1 MISISRLRVLRLK
14 KSSSEALGRFHPWI
28 FSGALI
34 QEQEMPEEG
43 EWVQLA
49 DVSGKRRALGYYS
62 RGSIAVR
69 IVGFDEAQSV
79 EELLERRLRSAVEL
93 RQMLGFPGAASD
105 GFRLFNA
112 EGDGIPGLIVDVYRN
127 CMVFQAHSRT
137 VWGMR
142 NFICETLIRLMP
154 HLAIESIYDKSEAP
168 QVAAQGANRQILG
181 KSGPVQ
187 IHEYGLQLTV
197 SPEEGQKTGTFLD
210 QRENRKLLSSFAKG
224 QRVLNAF
231 CYSGGFSLAALQG
244 GASLVHSADLS
255 AKAIE
260 WTRENVALNFG
271 SDAPHEAFRADIFE
285 FLKQADPY
293 SLMVLDPPAF
303 SKGLKTRH
311 QGIQAYR
318 RLNALGF
325 EKLSPGGILFTFS
338 CSQSVSPELFEGAI
352 RAAAIDSGRNI
363 KILHRLQQPA
373 DHPVSIYHPEG
384 HYLKGFVLQ
393 AG

>member
-1 MISISRLRVLRLK
+1 MNSISRLRLLRLK

-34 QEQEMPEEG
+34 QESEMPAEG

-49 DVSGKRRALGYYS
+49 DVSGKRRAVGYYS
-62 RGSIAVR
+62 KGSIAVR
-69 IVGFDEAQSV
+69 IVGFDEAQTI
-79 EELLERRLRSAVEL
+79 EELLERRLKSAVEL
-93 RQMLGFPGAASD
+93 RRMLRFPGPASD

-112 EGDGIPGLIVDVYRN
+112 EGDGIPGLIVDIYRN

-137 VWGMR
+137 VWSMR
-142 NFICETLIRLMP
+142 KLICEKLIMLMP
-154 HLAIESIYDKSEAP
+154 ELQIASIYDKSEAP
-168 QVAAQGANRQILG
+168 QVAAQGADRQLKG
-181 KSGPVQ
+181 TTAPVD
-187 IHEYGLQLTV
+187 IHEYGLKLRV

-210 QRENRKLLSSFAKG
+210 QRENRKLLASFAEGK
-224 QRVLNAF
+224 RVLNAF
-231 CYSGGFSLAALQG
+231 CYSGGFSLSALLA
-244 GASLVHSADLS
+244 GASKVHSVDLS

-260 WTRENVALNFG
+260 WTRANVELNFG
-271 SDAPHEAFRADIFE
+271 SDAPHEAFRADVFE
-285 FLKQADPY
+285 FLKQSESY

-338 CSQSVSPELFEGAI
+338 CSQSVSPDLFEGAI
-352 RAAAIDSGRNI
+352 RAAAIDSGRSI
-363 KILHRLQQPA
+363 RILHRLQQPA
-373 DHPVSIYHPEG
+373 DHPVSIFHPEG

-393 AG
+393 AE